1 MEKTKIIKLLNK
13 LIPNHGYTVS
23 DISLITKFKDN
34 SYQIE
39 FGYMDWIIIKN
50 NKIIKTPKY

>member
-1 MEKTKIIKLLNK
+1 MDKNKTIKLLNK
-13 LIPNHGYTVS
+13 LIPDHGYTVK

-39 FGYMDWIIIKN
+39 FGNWDWIIIKN
-50 NKIIKTPKY
+50 NKIIKTPF